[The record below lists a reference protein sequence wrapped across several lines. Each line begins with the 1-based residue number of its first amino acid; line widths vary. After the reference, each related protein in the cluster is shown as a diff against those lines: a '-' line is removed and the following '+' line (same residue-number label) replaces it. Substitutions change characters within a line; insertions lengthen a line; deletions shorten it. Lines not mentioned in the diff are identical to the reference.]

1 MNYILTLSL
10 CQHLKLNFLYFILV
24 FYKPFIYNDFNGGLD
39 MSNKFYEKEFND
51 IFSKNLRHYLKK
63 TGTSQNEL
71 ARIIDVSP
79 TSVNNWCNGYKTP
92 RMDKVDKICAYFHIT
107 RADLMQEQASD
118 KPKGVR
124 IPVLGNVVAGV
135 PIDAIEEFLDW
146 EEITPEL
153 AETGDF
159 FALKIKG
166 DSMEPRIV
174 EGDVVIVKMQSTAD
188 TGDVVIAMVNGDD
201 ACCKRFIKHDEGITL
216 QSFNPSYTP
225 MFFTKKEIESLPVTI
240 IGKVIENRQKY

>member
-1 MNYILTLSL
+1 MSTKLGNKEVMAKNIQHYMN
-10 CQHLKLNFLYFILV
+10 LYG
-24 FYKPFIYNDFNGGLD
+24 KTR
-39 MSNKFYEKEFND
+39 ND
-51 IFSKNLRHYLKK
+51 ICEALKIKYTTFSDWVNAKTYPRIDNIELMANYFGIEKSDLVEEHNLINR
-63 TGTSQNEL
+63 
-71 ARIIDVSP
+71 
-79 TSVNNWCNGYKTP
+79 
-92 RMDKVDKICAYFHIT
+92 
-107 RADLMQEQASD
+107 
-118 KPKGVR
+118 PKGVR
-124 IPVLGNVVAGV
+124 IPVLGEVVAGV
-135 PIDAIEEFLDW
+135 PIDAVEEYLDW

-153 AETGDF
+153 AETGEF

-174 EGDVVIVKMQSTAD
+174 AGDVVIVKMQPTAE

-240 IGKVIENRQKY
+240 VGKVIENRQKY

>member
-1 MNYILTLSL
+1 MKLGALIKSFRIKNNMTMQEFADSAGLSKGYVSML
-10 CQHLKLNFLYFILV
+10 EKGVHPQNNKKIVPSISTVQKVAQVL
-24 FYKPFIYNDFNGGLD
+24 GL
-39 MSNKFYEKEFND
+39 
-51 IFSKNLRHYLKK
+51 
-63 TGTSQNEL
+63 
-71 ARIIDVSP
+71 
-79 TSVNNWCNGYKTP
+79 SVNQLVEVIDGNQLIN
-92 RMDKVDKICAYFHIT
+92 IS
-107 RADLMQEQASD
+107 SD
-118 KPKGVR
+118 KSASPIGVR
-124 IPVLGNVVAGV
+124 IPVLGEVVAGV
-135 PIDAIEEFLDW
+135 PIDAVEEYLDW

-153 AETGDF
+153 AETGEF

-174 EGDVVIVKMQSTAD
+174 AGDVVIVKIQPTAE

-240 IGKVIENRQKY
+240 VGKVIENRQKY

>member
-1 MNYILTLSL
+1 MST
-10 CQHLKLNFLYFILV
+10 KLGNKEVMAKNIQYYMDLYG
-24 FYKPFIYNDFNGGLD
+24 KTR
-39 MSNKFYEKEFND
+39 ND
-51 IFSKNLRHYLKK
+51 ICSALKIKYTTFSDWVNAK
-63 TGTSQNEL
+63 TYPRIDSIEL
-71 ARIIDVSP
+71 MANYFGIEKIDLVEE
-79 TSVNNWCNGYKTP
+79 
-92 RMDKVDKICAYFHIT
+92 H
-107 RADLMQEQASD
+107 DLISR
-118 KPKGVR
+118 PKGVR
-124 IPVLGNVVAGV
+124 IPVLGEVVAGV
-135 PIDAIEEFLDW
+135 PIDAVEEYLDW

-153 AETGDF
+153 AETGEF

-174 EGDVVIVKMQSTAD
+174 AGDVVIVKIQPTAE

-240 IGKVIENRQKY
+240 VGKVIENRQKY

>member
-1 MNYILTLSL
+1 MDIRTKRLIESFEASSLTQTEI
-10 CQHLKLNFLYFILV
+10 C
-24 FYKPFIYNDFNGGLD
+24 
-39 MSNKFYEKEFND
+39 E
-51 IFSKNLRHYLKK
+51 K
-63 TGTSQNEL
+63 TGINKGAMSSYLSGRYFPKQKSLEKL
-71 ARIIDVSP
+71 ASALNV
-79 TSVNNWCNGYKTP
+79 
-92 RMDKVDKICAYFHIT
+92 KISYLMGIEQSSN
-107 RADLMQEQASD
+107 DLNR
-118 KPKGVR
+118 PKGVR
-124 IPVLGNVVAGV
+124 IPVLGEVVAGV
-135 PIDAIEEFLDW
+135 PIDAVEEYIDW

-153 AETGDF
+153 AETGEF

-174 EGDVVIVKMQSTAD
+174 AGDVVIVRMQSTAD

-201 ACCKRFIKHDEGITL
+201 ACCKRFIKHDDGITL

>member
-1 MNYILTLSL
+1 MKLGALIKSFRIKNNMTMQEFADSAGLSKGYVSML
-10 CQHLKLNFLYFILV
+10 EKGIHPQNNKKIVPSISTVQKVAQVL
-24 FYKPFIYNDFNGGLD
+24 GL
-39 MSNKFYEKEFND
+39 
-51 IFSKNLRHYLKK
+51 
-63 TGTSQNEL
+63 
-71 ARIIDVSP
+71 
-79 TSVNNWCNGYKTP
+79 SVNQLVEVIDGNQLIN
-92 RMDKVDKICAYFHIT
+92 IS
-107 RADLMQEQASD
+107 SD
-118 KPKGVR
+118 KSASPIGVR
-124 IPVLGNVVAGV
+124 IPVLGEVVAGV
-135 PIDAIEEFLDW
+135 PIDAVEEYLDW

-153 AETGDF
+153 AETGEF

-174 EGDVVIVKMQSTAD
+174 AGDVVIVKMQPTAE

-240 IGKVIENRQKY
+240 VGKVIENRQKY

>member
-1 MNYILTLSL
+1 MKLGALIKSFRIKNNMTMQEFADSAGLSKGYVSML
-10 CQHLKLNFLYFILV
+10 EKGVHPQNNKKIVPSISTVQKVAQVL
-24 FYKPFIYNDFNGGLD
+24 GL
-39 MSNKFYEKEFND
+39 
-51 IFSKNLRHYLKK
+51 
-63 TGTSQNEL
+63 
-71 ARIIDVSP
+71 
-79 TSVNNWCNGYKTP
+79 SVNQLVEVIDGNQLIN
-92 RMDKVDKICAYFHIT
+92 IS
-107 RADLMQEQASD
+107 SD
-118 KPKGVR
+118 KSASPIGVR
-124 IPVLGNVVAGV
+124 IPVLGEVVAGV
-135 PIDAIEEFLDW
+135 PIDAVEEYLDW

-153 AETGDF
+153 AETGEF

-174 EGDVVIVKMQSTAD
+174 AGDVVIVRMQPTAE

-240 IGKVIENRQKY
+240 VGKVIENRQKY

>member
-1 MNYILTLSL
+1 MSTKLGNKEVMAKNIQHYMN
-10 CQHLKLNFLYFILV
+10 LYG
-24 FYKPFIYNDFNGGLD
+24 KTR
-39 MSNKFYEKEFND
+39 ND
-51 IFSKNLRHYLKK
+51 ICEALKIKYTTFSDWVNAKTYPRIDNIELMANYFGIEKSDLVEEHNLINR
-63 TGTSQNEL
+63 
-71 ARIIDVSP
+71 
-79 TSVNNWCNGYKTP
+79 
-92 RMDKVDKICAYFHIT
+92 
-107 RADLMQEQASD
+107 
-118 KPKGVR
+118 PKGVR
-124 IPVLGNVVAGV
+124 IPVLGEVVAGV
-135 PIDAIEEFLDW
+135 PIDAVEEYLDW

-153 AETGDF
+153 AETGEF

-174 EGDVVIVKMQSTAD
+174 AGDVVIVKIQPTAE

-240 IGKVIENRQKY
+240 VGKVIENRQKY